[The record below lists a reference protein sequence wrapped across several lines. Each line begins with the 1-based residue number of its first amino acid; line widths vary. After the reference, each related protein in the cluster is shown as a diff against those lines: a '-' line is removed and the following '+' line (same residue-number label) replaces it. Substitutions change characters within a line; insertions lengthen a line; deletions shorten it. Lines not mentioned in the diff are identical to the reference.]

1 MAFNVVG
8 LIALI
13 LFYVMILIVGL
24 WAARK
29 TKSTDGSEEVM
40 LAGRNIGLIVG
51 ICTMTA
57 TWVGGGYINGSAE
70 IIYNS
75 GLVHCQAPLG
85 YAASLSIGGI
95 LFAERMRNEGYVTM
109 LDPFQRKYGQRMV
122 GLLFIPALMGEVFWS
137 GATLSALGASLSV
150 ILKIPDDISVI
161 ASACVAVF
169 YTFCGGLYSVAYTDV
184 VQLVCIFIGLWLCIP
199 SAMLNEA
206 TQNVVS
212 TFDQWAGTIEGV
224 PAWSLW
230 IDSFLLLT
238 FGGIPW
244 QVYFQRVLSSKSA
257 MRAKVFSFVAAIGC
271 VIMVVPSLIIGA
283 VAKSTNWTMT
293 NWEPY
298 NNGTKY
304 ESIPTEFQKLTLPL
318 VLDYLNPPWATF
330 IGLGAVSAATM
341 SSADSSILSAAS
353 MFARNIWK
361 LAIRTHAS
369 EKEIIWVMKIAI
381 LMVGVMAM
389 VMALTVDTIY
399 GLWFIC
405 SDLVYVIL
413 FPQLLCVVYMSKA
426 NTYGSLCGYVVG
438 LIFRITGG
446 ETLIN
451 LRPLVKYPWYDE
463 AANVQYFPFKTMAML
478 LSLLTIIAVSWG
490 TNYVLMNGILP
501 PEWDVFMCVVNI
513 PTERIILKDPSLA
526 ASMDTL
532 SNARVHWSK
541 GTMNPALLN
550 VNTERSLSN
559 VSSLTTTPV
568 VDNSAEEECLP
579 LTSVTPFK
587 GDYDTIRRL
596 H

>member
-70 IIYNS
+70 IIYDS
-75 GLVHCQAPLG
+75 GLVNCQAPLG

-150 ILKIPDDISVI
+150 ILKIPNDVSVI
-161 ASACVAVF
+161 VSACVAVF

-184 VQLVCIFIGLWLCIP
+184 VQLVCIFVGLWLCIP

-206 TQNVVS
+206 TQNIAS
-212 TFDQWAGTIEGV
+212 TFDQWAGTIEGL

-257 MRAKVFSFVAAIGC
+257 VRAKVFSFVAAVGC
-271 VIMVVPSLIIGA
+271 VIMVIPSLIIGA

-293 NWEPY
+293 SWEPY
-298 NNGTKY
+298 GNGSKY
-304 ESIPTEFQKLTLPL
+304 EKIPYEFQKLTLPL

-369 EKEIIWVMKIAI
+369 EKEIIWVMKISI
-381 LMVGVMAM
+381 LLVGAMAM
-389 VMALTVDTIY
+389 IMALSVDTIY
-399 GLWFIC
+399 GLWFLC

-413 FPQLLCVVYMSKA
+413 FPQLLCVVYMNRA
-426 NTYGSLCGYVVG
+426 NTYGSLSGYMVG
-438 LIFRITGG
+438 LLFRATGG
-446 ETLIN
+446 ETLLN
-451 LRPLVKYPWYDE
+451 FRPLVKYPWYDD

-478 LSLLTIIAVSWG
+478 LSLLTIVSVSWA
-490 TNYVLMNGILP
+490 TNYVLMNGLLP
-501 PEWDVFMCVVNI
+501 PEYDVFMCVVNI

-532 SNARVHWSK
+532 SNARVHWTK
-541 GTMNPALLN
+541 GTTNPSLLK
-550 VNTERSLSN
+550 VNTEQSLSN

-568 VDNSAEEECLP
+568 VDTSAEECLP
-579 LTSVTPFK
+579 LTSVTAFR
-587 GDYDTIRRL
+587 GDYEAIRKAQ
-596 H
+596 